1 MQGTIIKGIG
11 GFYYVDVPEHGLCE
25 CKGKGSFRNQ
35 KIRPLP
41 GDHVVI
47 ELLDEE
53 EKLGH
58 ITQIEERKNELIR
71 PAVANVDQVLLV
83 FAAADPN
90 PNYQLIDRYLL
101 MMRSHRIRTL
111 LCFNKMDLSDPE
123 LEEKLVKTYEKAG
136 CDLFLIST
144 YQPETVIPIR
154 EQMDH
159 KITVLAGP
167 SGVGKSSLL
176 NVLIPE
182 AAVKTGAVSEK
193 IRRGKHT
200 TRHSELMRTGS
211 DTYIIDT
218 PGFST
223 LYLDSI
229 QKEELQLFYPEF
241 EPYNGSCR
249 FLPCSHIHEPDC
261 AVKQAVEE
269 HAISRLRYQN
279 YVSFY
284 QELAEKERR
293 QY

>member
-11 GFYYVDVPEHGLCE
+11 GFYYVDVPEHGLYE

-58 ITQIEERKNELIR
+58 ITQIEERQNELIR

-101 MMRSHRIRTL
+101 MMRSQRIRTL
-111 LCFNKMDLSDPE
+111 LCFNKMDLSDSE
-123 LEEKLVKTYEKAG
+123 LEERLIKTYEKAG

-200 TRHSELMRTGS
+200 TRHSELMRAGS

-223 LYLDSI
+223 LYLDSF
-229 QKEELQLFYPEF
+229 QKEDLQFYYPEF
-241 EPYNGSCR
+241 EPYEGSCR

-269 HAISRLRYQN
+269 HTISKLRYQN

-284 QELAEKERR
+284 QELEEKERR